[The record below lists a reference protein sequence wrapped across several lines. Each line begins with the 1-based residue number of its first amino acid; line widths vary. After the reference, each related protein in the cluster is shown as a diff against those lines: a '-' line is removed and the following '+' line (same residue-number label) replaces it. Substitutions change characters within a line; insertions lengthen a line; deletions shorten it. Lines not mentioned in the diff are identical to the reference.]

1 MPKQLKIEIKESEQ
15 RLKKDLRKT
24 TTDMYRARIKT
35 LLLIK
40 SGKYVYQRELS
51 NKLGYCE
58 RTINRWLN
66 LYKKEGYS
74 SYLQVNFKGNAIKKI
89 STELSAAIFK
99 ELNNPKTTITSYV
112 ELFALLKERYKV
124 DFPYTTLYDHCRKK
138 YNSVLKVSR
147 KSHYKKDEQA
157 VEAFKK
163 LQKQT

>member
-1 MPKQLKIEIKESEQ
+1 MPKQLKIEIKETEE

-24 TTDMYRARIKT
+24 TTDMYRARIRT

-40 SGKYVYQRELS
+40 SGKYNYQRELS

-58 RTINRWLN
+58 RTINRWLT

-74 SYLQVNFKGNAIKKI
+74 VYLQVNFKGNATKKI
-89 STELSAAIFK
+89 SSELSEAIFK
-99 ELNNPKTTITSYV
+99 ELNNPKSTITSYV
-112 ELFALLKERYKV
+112 ELFALLKEKFKE
-124 DFPYTTLYDHCRKK
+124 DIPYTTLYDHCRKK

-163 LQKQT
+163 I